1 MKEKG
6 QNRPFQSRGYVVW
19 SKEMDNI
26 FARVMLDQMNQGNKA
41 DGDWKAQAYQAVVDE
56 INTKMGA
63 KVVARDNVR
72 NRLRAWKKCYGLISD
87 IQKRSGVSL
96 WDEEK
101 KMIVITS
108 ENRDEWE
115 KYLMD
120 HKDAR
125 SYANK
130 VLENWDDIVLLC
142 AKDIALGD
150 GAEHYQDA
158 NHSVNGEDDVQSVS
172 SFESV
177 DGGSI
182 SKRALQGE
190 KSSGE
195 TSSRLSKKS
204 KNDAKVGDALITV
217 ANFLNSFIESR
228 KKEEVKKFTGKEI
241 LDVLT
246 EIPGLNRMDIPKAV
260 TKYRCGD
267 PEHFKLLLELPIDER
282 RDFVEYF
289 LNEA

>member
-1 MKEKG
+1 
-6 QNRPFQSRGYVVW
+6 
-19 SKEMDNI
+19 
-26 FARVMLDQMNQGNKA
+26 
-41 DGDWKAQAYQAVVDE
+41 
-56 INTKMGA
+56 MGA

-101 KMIVITS
+101 KMIAITS

-120 HKDAR
+120 R
-125 SYANK
+125 
-130 VLENWDDIVLLC
+130 
-142 AKDIALGD
+142 ALGD

-217 ANFLNSFIESR
+217 ANSLNSFIESR
-228 KKEEVKKFTGKEI
+228 KKEEVKKFTAKEI

-267 PEHFKLLLELPIDER
+267 PEQFKLLLELPIDER

>member
-26 FARVMLDQMNQGNKA
+26 LTRVLLDQMNQGNKA

-63 KVVARDNVR
+63 
-72 NRLRAWKKCYGLISD
+72 D

-101 KMIVITS
+101 KMIAITS

-125 SYANK
+125 SYGNK
-130 VLENWDDIVLLC
+130 VVENWDDIVLLC
-142 AKDIALGD
+142 AKDRALGD

-190 KSSGE
+190 KSSG
-195 TSSRLSKKS
+195 KKS

-217 ANFLNSFIESR
+217 ANSLNSFIESR
-228 KKEEVKKFTGKEI
+228 KKEEVKKFTAKEI

-267 PEHFKLLLELPIDER
+267 PEQFKLLLELPIDER